1 LGHDAGDELIR
12 GAASCLKRCLGRHG
26 KVYRIGGDEFAGLLY
41 LSEAEQERVEKD
53 LASAAAAWSGTRV
66 ERLSMACGYAA
77 RREFTQEDVADLCRI
92 ADKRMYDAKTR
103 YYERVDSPPR
113 RT

>member
-1 LGHDAGDELIR
+1 
-12 GAASCLKRCLGRHG
+12 
-26 KVYRIGGDEFAGLLY
+26 
-41 LSEAEQERVEKD
+41 
-53 LASAAAAWSGTRV
+53 
-66 ERLSMACGYAA
+66 MACGYAA
-77 RREFTQEDVADLCRI
+77 RWEFPQEDVPDLCRI